1 MPQEDWELASGL
13 REEVTFDILL
23 AMFGY
28 RANYNNGSSLLLILT
43 GTDENGEAFEHI
55 CSVGGDWVSPDG
67 KHAQHP
73 SGKNRINK
81 QSRYGQWI
89 TACQS
94 IPPLWTFLTNS
105 VGPTDASIWENLRL
119 HLQLQNVAQTIRGES
134 VNKDILLP
142 DALVGF
148 LDPNQVNPVPVLQPM
163 MQQSVQQMAP
173 VLPLQV
179 PTQPVMPT
187 LVPVAPVGA
196 TPEQMLL
203 AAQQAAGVATAESPI
218 RNQLR
223 EIARVSTDHSTFVSQ
238 AFAIQG
244 VVTDQALVKEL
255 MEPND
260 FYAKARVG

>member
-23 AMFGY
+23 AIFGY
-28 RANYNNGSSLLLILT
+28 RANYNNGSSLLLILS

-55 CSVGGDWVSPDG
+55 CSVGGNWVSLDS

-94 IPPLWTFLTNS
+94 IPPLWTYLTNS

-119 HLQLQNVAQTIRGES
+119 HLRLQNVAQTIQGES

-142 DALVGF
+142 DTLVGF
-148 LDPNQVNPVPVLQPM
+148 LDATQQNPVMVQPM
-163 MQQSVQQMAP
+163 VMNPQTMQQTAP

-179 PTQPVMPT
+179 QTQPVIMQP
-187 LVPVAPVGA
+187 VPVAPVGA

-203 AAQQAAGVATAESPI
+203 ADSTGGRGGDSRIAHSEPVARDRPSLDGSFDLRVASI
-218 RNQLR
+218 R
-223 EIARVSTDHSTFVSQ
+223 HSGSRNGPSACQ
-238 AFAIQG
+238 
-244 VVTDQALVKEL
+244 
-255 MEPND
+255 
-260 FYAKARVG
+260 RS

>member
-23 AMFGY
+23 AIFGY
-28 RANYNNGSSLLLILT
+28 RANYNNGSSLLLILS

-119 HLQLQNVAQTIRGES
+119 HLRLQNVAQTIRGES

-148 LDPNQVNPVPVLQPM
+148 LDSTQQAPVIQTPQVAPVP
-163 MQQSVQQMAP
+163 
-173 VLPLQV
+173 PL
-179 PTQPVMPT
+179 QPVMQPVIMQP
-187 LVPVAPVGA
+187 VPVAPVGA

-223 EIARVSTDHSTFVSQ
+223 EIARASTDHSTFVSQ